1 VKPYLWMLIGAV
13 AFASMSILAH
23 ALSDGV
29 SWVMVALARSS
40 CALLFTLIV
49 ARVQRTELVFFR
61 PPTLWMRSICGS
73 ISLLCSFYAFK
84 HLPASDVIAIT
95 NTFPIWVAI
104 LSWPLLG
111 ERPTREVWFAVLCAV
126 TGSILINQPQLGFGS
141 NVDPSFA
148 GEAVQNASAAAASPQ
163 TTLPQAAVPFA
174 AFPWL
179 SHRLLGGLLAAI
191 SSVFSAVVVIG
202 LNLLHKTPSQA
213 IVVHFSLVAT
223 VFCLAAAPF
232 EPAFAASVAS
242 LKLPMIGLLAALGLC
257 ATIGQIFLTKAFA
270 AGPASKVAV
279 VALSQVVFCYL
290 FELGFLGRRF
300 QWLSAWGMILIIGP
314 TALMIWRKKSR
325 AARAAATI
333 PAEGLE

>member
-1 VKPYLWMLIGAV
+1 MKPYIWMLIGAV

-23 ALSDGV
+23 ALSDGI
-29 SWVMVALARSS
+29 SWVLVALARSS

-49 ARVQRTELVFFR
+49 ARVQRTQLVFLR

-111 ERPTREVWFAVLCAV
+111 ERPTREVWFAVLCSV
-126 TGSILINQPQLGFGS
+126 TGSILINQPHLGAAAS
-141 NVDPSFA
+141 VEPAFA
-148 GEAVQNASAAAASPQ
+148 GEAVLNAPAVVATSAAA
-163 TTLPQAAVPFA
+163 PFA
-174 AFPWL
+174 ALPWL
-179 SHRLLGGLLAAI
+179 SERLLGGILAAI

-232 EPAFAASVAS
+232 EPAFAASVAA
-242 LKLPMIGLLAALGLC
+242 LKLPLIGLLAALGLC

-300 QWLSAWGMILIIGP
+300 QWLSLWGMILIIGP

-325 AARAAATI
+325 AAATI

>member
-1 VKPYLWMLIGAV
+1 
-13 AFASMSILAH
+13 
-23 ALSDGV
+23 
-29 SWVMVALARSS
+29 
-40 CALLFTLIV
+40 
-49 ARVQRTELVFFR
+49 
-61 PPTLWMRSICGS
+61 MRSICGS

-111 ERPTREVWFAVLCAV
+111 ERPTREVWFAVLCSVA
-126 TGSILINQPQLGFGS
+126 GSILINQPQLGAEVPAFATAG
-141 NVDPSFA
+141 DPSFA
-148 GEAVQNASAAAASPQ
+148 GEAVLTASAAVAPRGAA
-163 TTLPQAAVPFA
+163 PFA
-174 AFPWL
+174 ALPWL
-179 SHRLLGGLLAAI
+179 SHRLLGGILAAI

-232 EPAFAASVAS
+232 EPDFAASVAA
-242 LKLPMIGLLAALGLC
+242 LRLPIIGLLAALGLC

-300 QWLSAWGMILIIGP
+300 QWLSMWGMILIIGP

-325 AARAAATI
+325 AARAAAII